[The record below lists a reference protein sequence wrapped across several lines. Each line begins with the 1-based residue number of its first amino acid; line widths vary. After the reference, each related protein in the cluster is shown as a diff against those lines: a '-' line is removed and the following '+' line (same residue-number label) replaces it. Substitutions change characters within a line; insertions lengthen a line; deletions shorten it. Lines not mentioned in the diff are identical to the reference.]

1 MSTSDFSSLDLEPA
15 FLENVRSLDY
25 KEMTPIQ
32 SQALPVIFKH
42 RDVLAQAKTGSGKT
56 AAFAIGLLKNLDV
69 TNYRVQSLVICPTRE
84 LSDQVTHET
93 RRLARSS
100 PNVKVLTLCGG
111 KPIGPQITSLSRN
124 AHIVVGTPGRLLRLL
139 EKGALKLDQLN
150 TLVLDEADRLL
161 EMGFYDD
168 IMKIIKATPETRQ
181 TLLFSATYPD
191 EIQSMSRSIQ
201 TTPVTVRVDTE
212 HQKTEIKQTFYSL
225 GNRDK
230 KETLISLLQHFEPES
245 CLIFCTTRIQCQEIA
260 DALRKI
266 GFSALALHGDLEQF
280 DRDQVLVQFSNGSAP
295 ILVATDVAARGID
308 IKDLAAV
315 INYELTQDPEMHVHR
330 VGRTGRAG
338 KSGRAFSL
346 VADSERPRIKA
357 IEEYAGI
364 NISLEK
370 ATFPSS
376 DGLVQETSPM
386 STLFIHGGRKNKV
399 RAGDILGA
407 LTAGPY
413 LTGDKVG
420 KIDIFDT
427 FSYVA
432 VDQGVAK
439 QALKILS
446 RDKIKGRTFRV
457 RLLP

>member
-1 MSTSDFSSLDLEPA
+1 MSTSDFASLDLEPA

-32 SQALPVIFKH
+32 SQALPVIFKQ

-56 AAFAIGLLKNLDV
+56 AAFAIGVLKSLDV
-69 TNYRVQSLVICPTRE
+69 TNYRVQALVICPTRE

-111 KPIGPQITSLSRN
+111 KPIGPQITSLTRN

-212 HQKTEIKQTFYSL
+212 HEKTEIKQTFYSL
-225 GNRDK
+225 GKRDK
-230 KETLISLLQHFEPES
+230 KETLISMLQHLEPES

-280 DRDQVLVQFSNGSAP
+280 DRDQVLVQFANGSAP

-315 INYELTQDPEMHVHR
+315 VNYELTQDPEMHVHR

-338 KSGRAFSL
+338 KSGRAISL
-346 VADSERPRIKA
+346 VADNERDRIKG

-364 NISLEK
+364 KISLEK
-370 ATFPSS
+370 ATFPPSES
-376 DGLVQETSPM
+376 LVQE
-386 STLFIHGGRKNKV
+386 
-399 RAGDILGA
+399 
-407 LTAGPY
+407 
-413 LTGDKVG
+413 DKVG

-457 RLLP
+457 RLLS